1 MQLATLENDFFSICI
16 SAHGA
21 ELHSIY
27 SKKLDKELLWSGYDK
42 VWARHAPVLFPIVG
56 KLKNDSYT
64 FEGKSYSLPQH
75 GFARDM
81 EFKIASNIVSDN
93 FDSVVYEL
101 DSNETTLEKYP
112 FSFALQIEY
121 KLENEKLHC
130 NYRVKNT
137 GDSEM
142 YFSIGSHP
150 GFVCPIM
157 EGEQLSEYTITF
169 EKEEIAKRNLLD
181 GGLFNGIQEEVI
193 VNKKHMPL
201 SKELF
206 EKDAIVL
213 KGLHSEALQLHS
225 NNYILNFFW
234 HNMPYFGIWAKKGIE
249 EFICLEPWTGLAD
262 SVFASGDIKEKEGI
276 ITLSPTKVFECGFGI
291 SV

>member
-1 MQLATLENDFFSICI
+1 MQLAKLENDFFEINVS
-16 SAHGA
+16 SHGA
-21 ELHSIY
+21 ELHSVY
-27 SKKLDKELLWSGYDK
+27 SKKLNKELLWQADEK

-81 EFKIASNIVSDN
+81 GFKVVTNKSD
-93 FDSVVYEL
+93 SIIYEL
-101 DSNETTLEKYP
+101 NATDETLKKYP
-112 FSFALQIEY
+112 FQFSLQIEY

-130 NYRVKNT
+130 NYKVKNT
-137 GDSEM
+137 GDTEM

-150 GFVCPIM
+150 GFVCPLM
-157 EGEQLSEYTITF
+157 DGEQLSDYTIRF
-169 EKEEIAKRNLLD
+169 DKEETEKRNLLD

-193 VNKKHMPL
+193 VNKKHIPL
-201 SKELF
+201 NKELF

-213 KGLHSEALQLHS
+213 KGLNSEALQLHS
-225 NNYILNFFW
+225 NKYNLNFFW
-234 HNMPYFGIWAKKGIE
+234 HSMPYFGIWAKKRNE
-249 EFICLEPWTGLAD
+249 EFICLEPWAGLAD
-262 SVFASGDIKEKEGI
+262 STNASGDIKEKEGI
-276 ITLSPTKVFECGFGI
+276 IALPPKKDFECGFGI

>member
-16 SAHGA
+16 SSHGA

-64 FEGKSYSLPQH
+64 FNGKGYSLPQH

-81 EFKIASNIVSDN
+81 DFRIVSNIISDD
-93 FDSVVYEL
+93 FHAVVYEL
-101 DSNETTLEKYP
+101 DSDATTLEKYP

-130 NYRVKNT
+130 NHKVKNT
-137 GDSEM
+137 SDTEM

-150 GFVCPIM
+150 GFVCPLM
-157 EGEQLSEYTITF
+157 DGEQLSDYTISF
-169 EKEEIAKRNLLD
+169 EKEEIAPRNLLD
-181 GGLFNGIQEEVI
+181 GGLFNGTQEEVI
-193 VNKKHMPL
+193 VNKKHIPL

-213 KGLHSEALQLHS
+213 KELNSQSLQLHS
-225 NNYILNFFW
+225 NNNTLNFFW
-234 HNMPYFGIWAKKGIE
+234 HNMSYFGIWAKKGNE
-249 EFICLEPWTGLAD
+249 EFICLEPWAGLAD
-262 SVFASGDIKEKEGI
+262 STNASGNIKEKEGI

>member
-56 KLKNDSYT
+56 KLKNDT
-64 FEGKSYSLPQH
+64 FTFNGKSYSLPQH

-81 EFKIASNIVSDN
+81 EFQLISKSNDCIV
-93 FDSVVYEL
+93 FEL
-101 DSNETTLEKYP
+101 NSNNETLKKYP
-112 FSFALQIEY
+112 FQFSLQIEY
-121 KLENEKLHC
+121 KLENDKLHC
-130 NYRVKNT
+130 NYKVNNT
-137 GDSEM
+137 GDTEM

-150 GFVCPIM
+150 GFICPLM
-157 EGEQLSEYTITF
+157 AGEQLSEYTITF
-169 EKEEIAKRNLLD
+169 EKEETAKRNLLD
-181 GGLFNGIQEEVI
+181 GGLFNGIQEDVI
-193 VNKKHMPL
+193 VNRKHILL
-201 SKELF
+201 SKEIF

-213 KGLHSEALQLHS
+213 KALNSEALQLHS
-225 NNYILNFFW
+225 NNYTLNFFW

-249 EFICLEPWTGLAD
+249 EFICLEPWAGLAD
-262 SVFASGDIKEKEGI
+262 STNASGDIKEKEGI

>member
-21 ELHSIY
+21 ELHSVY
-27 SKKLDKELLWSGYDK
+27 SKKFDKELLWSGYYK
-42 VWARHAPVLFPIVG
+42 IWARHAPVLFPIVG

-64 FEGKSYSLPQH
+64 FEGNSYSLPQH

-81 EFKIASNIVSDN
+81 DFKIVSNIISDD
-93 FDSVVYEL
+93 FHAVLYEL
-101 DSNETTLEKYP
+101 DSNESTLEKYP
-112 FSFALQIEY
+112 FPFALQIEY

-130 NYRVKNT
+130 NYKVKNT
-137 GDSEM
+137 GDTDM

-150 GFVCPIM
+150 GFVCPLM
-157 EGEQLSEYTITF
+157 EGEQLSDYTISF
-169 EKEEIAKRNLLD
+169 EKEETAKRNLLD
-181 GGLFNGIQEEVI
+181 VGLFNGIQEEVI
-193 VNKKHMPL
+193 VNKKHIPL
-201 SKELF
+201 SKVLF

-213 KGLHSEALQLHS
+213 KGLNSKELQLHS
-225 NNYILNFFW
+225 NNNTINFFW
-234 HNMPYFGIWAKKGIE
+234 HNMPYFGIWTKKGNE
-249 EFICLEPWTGLAD
+249 EFICLEPWAGLAD

>member
-1 MQLATLENDFFSICI
+1 MQLAKLENDFFEICI
-16 SAHGA
+16 STDGA
-21 ELHSIY
+21 ELHSVY
-27 SKKLDKELLWSGYDK
+27 SKKLNKELLWQADEQ

-56 KLKNDSYT
+56 KLKNNSYI

-81 EFKIASNIVSDN
+81 EFKIVSQESD
-93 FDSVVYEL
+93 VIIYEL
-101 DSNETTLEKYP
+101 NASDETLKKYP
-112 FSFALQIEY
+112 FPFSLQIEY

-130 NYRVKNT
+130 NYKVKNT

-150 GFVCPIM
+150 GFVCPLL
-157 EGEQLSEYTITF
+157 EGEQLSDYTISF
-169 EKEEIAKRNLLD
+169 EKDEIAPRNLLD
-181 GGLFNGIQEEVI
+181 SGLFNGAQEDVI
-193 VNKKHMPL
+193 VNNKHIPL

-213 KGLHSEALQLHS
+213 KGLNSEALQLHS
-225 NNYILNFFW
+225 NKYNLNFFW
-234 HNMPYFGIWAKKGIE
+234 HNMPYFGIWAKKGNE
-249 EFICLEPWTGLAD
+249 EFICLEPWAGIAD
-262 SVFASGDIKEKEGI
+262 STNASDDIKEKEGI
-276 ITLSPTKVFECGFGI
+276 IALSPTKVFGGGFGI

>member
-1 MQLATLENDFFSICI
+1 MQLTTLENDFFSICI

-21 ELHSIY
+21 ELHSVY

-64 FEGKSYSLPQH
+64 FNEKPYSLPQH

-93 FDSVVYEL
+93 FDSIIYEL
-101 DSNETTLEKYP
+101 DSNESTLEKYP
-112 FSFALQIEY
+112 FPFALQIKY
-121 KLENEKLHC
+121 KLENEKLYC
-130 NYRVKNT
+130 NYKVKNT
-137 GDSEM
+137 GDTEM

-150 GFVCPIM
+150 GFVCPLM
-157 EGEQLSEYTITF
+157 ESERLSDYTITF
-169 EKEEIAKRNLLD
+169 DKEETAQRNLLD
-181 GGLFNGIQEEVI
+181 AGLFNGIQEEI
-193 VNKKHMPL
+193 IQDKKHIPL

-213 KGLHSEALQLHS
+213 KGLNSKILQLHS
-225 NNYILNFFW
+225 NNYTLNFFW
-234 HNMPYFGIWAKKGIE
+234 HNMPYFGIWAKKGNE
-249 EFICLEPWTGLAD
+249 EFICLEPWAGLAD
-262 SVFASGDIKEKEGI
+262 SIFSSGNIKEKEGI
-276 ITLSPTKVFECGFGI
+276 ITLSPNKVFECGFGI